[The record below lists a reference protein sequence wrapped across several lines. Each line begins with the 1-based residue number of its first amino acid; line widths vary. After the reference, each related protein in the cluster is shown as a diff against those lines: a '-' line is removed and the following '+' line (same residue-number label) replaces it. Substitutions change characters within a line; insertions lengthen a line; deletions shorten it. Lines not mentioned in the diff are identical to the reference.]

1 MAKLRVMKKE
11 ATILMER
18 NGHAL
23 FIWMRRSA
31 GDDPEE
37 VKTFCARCGEEFTIL
52 HSRRCYI
59 SGPINRPCAIAAKG
73 DAR

>member
-31 GDDPEE
+31 GEE
-37 VKTFCARCGEEFTIL
+37 AEQVKTFCARCGEEFTIT
-52 HSRRCYI
+52 HTRRCYI
-59 SGPINRPCAIAAKG
+59 SGPINLPCGWKG
-73 DAR
+73 GK